1 MFMIDITRLRIQAGP
16 AEAKQVGYLHRGSI
30 ELNFYT
36 CNLRVQLLF
45 SGSKTMATLVNY
57 TGKSFIKLTP
67 GLLRTNPGS
76 GQGRER
82 TSDRIPTRQR
92 VNKVLRTVKDSA
104 AFTTIFPL

>member
-1 MFMIDITRLRIQAGP
+1 MFMIDITRLRIQAGS

-30 ELNFYT
+30 ELNFYP

-92 VNKVLRTVKDSA
+92 VKKVLRSVKDSA